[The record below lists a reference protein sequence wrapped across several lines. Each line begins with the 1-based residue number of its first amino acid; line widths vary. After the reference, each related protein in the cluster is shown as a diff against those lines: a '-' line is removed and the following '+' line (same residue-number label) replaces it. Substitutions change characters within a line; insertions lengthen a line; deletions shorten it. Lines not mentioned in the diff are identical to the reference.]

1 MKFLSKEKSKVLAER
16 NGWTL
21 AHAEGYVEG
30 QRARKRGTMPQ
41 KYVLV
46 GLDDYSQGFRAGY
59 FSRSTNRKADPS
71 VDKYKLRGSHDL

>member
-21 AHAEGYVEG
+21 PRAEGYIDGE
-30 QRARKRGTMPQ
+30 RARKRGTPPA

-46 GLDDYSQGFRAGY
+46 GIDDYCQGFRAGY
-59 FSRSTNRKADPS
+59 FSRSNAEKAAPAAE
-71 VDKYKLRGSHDL
+71 RT